1 MGKPDDKLEARWQ
14 KRITNPI
21 NIDDFGKVRT
31 LDAGKQVRT

>member
-14 KRITNPI
+14 KRETNLI

-31 LDAGKQVRT
+31 